1 MRSTPIRARRVG
13 SRARSRAELIIR
25 NVHARVREAH
35 ASGWCR
41 GRCEARVTRFDRARA
56 PTRAP
61 TRLYERARL
70 TMCATR
76 DDIHRPPSGNQDGY
90 GSSGGRD
97 PRDRRSGPPPH
108 AHPYG
113 RQGAPAAYGQGA
125 PAPAQTAAD
134 LANLLRQVNE
144 AMGGAVAQGMVGAPV
159 VQQHMQGGQYGGPPG
174 PPAQQ
179 PQTNS
184 RGPTRVISGADPRA
198 RRTAAAGATASA
210 MAPAQGQMFGTGPPA
225 YGGAPRGG
233 APPPPP
239 AMGQQYGAP
248 PLQQYGAPPAQFGG
262 PQHYGGP
269 PGPPGPPVRGP
280 GLGAAS
286 GPGWDG
292 VGEQSVTEYIMC
304 PNEHAGKVIGHGG
317 EKINAIQTESGATVK
332 IQNQSDVGPGQP
344 RRVTIT
350 GPSDRVA
357 TASRMVYAIIE
368 STTKRA
374 PTSAPRQ
381 ETNKAE
387 ILVPVQAA
395 DFGKII
401 GRGGE
406 TIRRLQEESGVRMQV
421 DRPNSQVVISGD
433 PSGCEVARTLLQ
445 EVIDAIPEPSSAGTT
460 TEISAQ
466 GQEGRI
472 IGKGGENIKSMAEQ
486 TGAKIVIVKET
497 GMVRIS
503 GSPDNVQAAIDTVNA
518 FIETQLNP
526 VQRPGG
532 GGGDSEYVPQHIGA
546 SEPSLIEY
554 KPLWETHQSPEGY
567 TYYYNTTTGETQW
580 DEPPDFDGNL

>member
-1 MRSTPIRARRVG
+1 
-13 SRARSRAELIIR
+13 
-25 NVHARVREAH
+25 
-35 ASGWCR
+35 
-41 GRCEARVTRFDRARA
+41 
-56 PTRAP
+56 
-61 TRLYERARL
+61 
-70 TMCATR
+70 
-76 DDIHRPPSGNQDGY
+76 
-90 GSSGGRD
+90 
-97 PRDRRSGPPPH
+97 
-108 AHPYG
+108 
-113 RQGAPAAYGQGA
+113 
-125 PAPAQTAAD
+125 
-134 LANLLRQVNE
+134 
-144 AMGGAVAQGMVGAPV
+144 
-159 VQQHMQGGQYGGPPG
+159 
-174 PPAQQ
+174 
-179 PQTNS
+179 
-184 RGPTRVISGADPRA
+184 
-198 RRTAAAGATASA
+198 
-210 MAPAQGQMFGTGPPA
+210 
-225 YGGAPRGG
+225 
-233 APPPPP
+233 
-239 AMGQQYGAP
+239 
-248 PLQQYGAPPAQFGG
+248 
-262 PQHYGGP
+262 
-269 PGPPGPPVRGP
+269 
-280 GLGAAS
+280 LGAAS

-292 VGEQSVTEYIMC
+292 VGEQSVTEYVMC
-304 PNEHAGKVIGHGG
+304 PTEHAGKVIGHGG

-350 GPSDRVA
+350 GPPDRVA
-357 TASRMVYAIIE
+357 AALRMVNAIIDK
-368 STTKRA
+368 TNRPA
-374 PTSAPRQ
+374 SAPRQ
-381 ETNKAE
+381 DANKAE

-445 EVIDAIPEPSSAGTT
+445 EVIDTSSEPASAVTT

-503 GSPDNVQAAIDTVNA
+503 GSQDNVQAAIDTVNA

-532 GGGDSEYVPQHIGA
+532 GGGGGGGDSEYVPQHIGA
-546 SEPSLIEY
+546 SEPGLIAY

-580 DEPPDFDGNL
+580 DEPPDFDGI